1 MTAAYG
7 DDAELSE
14 FSCDFFHVCHNNNHI
29 INILISDFEIIE
41 FDIRIKLKFPG
52 SEEKEILRIHQNFK
66 NSPLANILFP
76 VIMKSLYTTEMEE

>member
-29 INILISDFEIIE
+29 INILIPDFEITQFHIM
-41 FDIRIKLKFPG
+41 INQKVSG
-52 SEEKEILRIHQNFK
+52 SEEQEILRIHLNFK

>member
-1 MTAAYG
+1 MPAAYG

-29 INILISDFEIIE
+29 INMSIPDFEITQ
-41 FDIRIKLKFPG
+41 FHIRIKQKFSGPD
-52 SEEKEILRIHQNFK
+52 EKEILRIHQNFK

>member
-1 MTAAYG
+1 MM
-7 DDAELSE
+7 
-14 FSCDFFHVCHNNNHI
+14 
-29 INILISDFEIIE
+29 ISDFEIIE